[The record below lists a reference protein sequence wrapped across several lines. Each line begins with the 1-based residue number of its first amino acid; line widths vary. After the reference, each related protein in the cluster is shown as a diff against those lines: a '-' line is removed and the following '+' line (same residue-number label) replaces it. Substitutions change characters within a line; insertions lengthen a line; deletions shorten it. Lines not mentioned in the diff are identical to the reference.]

1 MRTYER
7 MIGNDKYQ
15 FRLTAGA
22 QKVLEKRFDA
32 TGLQLILESA
42 ANAERMTAILGAS
55 ANYKGNENP
64 TVDGEMI
71 YDLLVD
77 DGVAGEDGFFEIS
90 LGIAVASGIMNET
103 NAGKTMEAITKAVE
117 ETYAS
122 LDPTGEKDAEA
133 AEI

>member
-42 ANAERMTAILGAS
+42 

-133 AEI
+133 AEN

>member
-22 QKVLEKRFDA
+22 QKALERQFDA

-42 ANAERMTAILGAS
+42 ADAEKMTAILGAS

-64 TVDGEMI
+64 TIDGEMI

-90 LGIAVASGIMNET
+90 LGIAVASGIMSEK
-103 NAGKTMEAITKAVE
+103 NAGKTMDVIAKTVE

-122 LDPTGEKDAEA
+122 LGPTEEKTAEV
-133 AEI
+133 AET

>member
-22 QKVLEKRFDA
+22 QKELEKRFNA

-42 ANAERMTAILGAS
+42 ADAEKMTAILGAS

-64 TVDGEMI
+64 TVDGETI

-90 LGIAVASGIMNET
+90 LGIAVASGIMSEK
-103 NAGKTMEAITKAVE
+103 NAGKTLDVIAKAVE

-122 LDPTGEKDAEA
+122 LDPTGEKAAEA
-133 AEI
+133 AEN

>member
-55 ANYKGNENP
+55 AN
-64 TVDGEMI
+64 
-71 YDLLVD
+71 
-77 DGVAGEDGFFEIS
+77 
-90 LGIAVASGIMNET
+90 
-103 NAGKTMEAITKAVE
+103 
-117 ETYAS
+117 
-122 LDPTGEKDAEA
+122 
-133 AEI
+133 

>member
-42 ANAERMTAILGAS
+42 ANVERMTAILGAS

-64 TVDGEMI
+64 TVDGAMI

-117 ETYAS
+117 ET
-122 LDPTGEKDAEA
+122 
-133 AEI
+133 

>member
-22 QKVLEKRFDA
+22 QKALEKQFGA

-64 TVDGEMI
+64 TIDGEMI

-90 LGIAVASGIMNET
+90 LGIAVASGIMSEK
-103 NAGKTMEAITKAVE
+103 NAGKTMDVIAKAVE

-122 LDPTGEKDAEA
+122 LGPTEEKTTEA
-133 AEI
+133 AET